1 MAEQRETERAE
12 IVGTPFEHLAT
23 KEDVANVRTE
33 IAELRGST
41 NTQGADLRTYV
52 EQVQADLIERIAG
65 VDKNVESIR
74 AEMRTMK
81 WMMGIVGRGCA
92 GATVGALLHLIEFER
107 ISILKSESTIES
119 APGEQPPADGI
130 VASAICQSGGIGLGV
145 AYGGARV

>member
-33 IAELRGST
+33 MATIRGEMKADNASLRGELT
-41 NTQGADLRTYV
+41 AAIANLRS
-52 EQVQADLIERIAG
+52 ELKDEIAA

-81 WMMGIVGRGCA
+81 WMMGIVVA
-92 GATVGALLHLIEFER
+92 AVVVQLLER
-107 ISILKSESTIES
+107 FFS
-119 APGEQPPADGI
+119 
-130 VASAICQSGGIGLGV
+130 
-145 AYGGARV
+145 